1 MIESALI
8 IGTWC
13 LVDSW
18 PMGYELFEHR
28 AIPRNY
34 RYERKADCAAE
45 DRLVIGRRGLKDY
58 INRAYLSEDED
69 GTTLIIEGNILV
81 KKPHLR

>member
-1 MIESALI
+1 MIETALI

-18 PMGYELFEHR
+18 SMGYDLIEHR
-28 AIPRNY
+28 AIARNY
-34 RYERKADCAAE
+34 RYERKADCAPE
-45 DRLVIGRRGLKDY
+45 DRLVIGRRGLD
-58 INRAYLSEDED
+58 NRAYLSEDED
-69 GTTLIIEGNILV
+69 GTSLIIEGNVLV